1 MTETSQASEPQN
13 TAQGARQIND
23 FCINVAT
30 TNGTGSQTSNIAL
43 FRAMFRMGI
52 PVSGKNLFPSNIQG
66 LPTWYRIRL
75 NHTGHVGYRDTWEIL
90 VTLNAKTLAEDL
102 AAVPSGGVVFYDN
115 ALPVK
120 EDRED
125 VVYYAMPI
133 KDLVKQSGVAPNLRE
148 YITNMVYVGMMAE
161 LLGIERSAIRSALD
175 THFSGKQKAV
185 DLNMQMVDLAA
196 DYARNNC
203 VKRDPY
209 WVNRIEGGNNDMILI
224 EGNAAAALGSVYGG
238 VSVLAWYPITP
249 ATSLADG
256 INEYLPKLRKDPK
269 TGKATYAVIQAEDE
283 LSAIGMTLGAGWAG
297 ARAMTSTSGPGI
309 SLMAEFTSYAYQAE
323 IPAVIWDVQRVG
335 PSTGLPTRTSQGD
348 LAFTYRL
355 GHGDTRHIILLP
367 HDPSECFE
375 FGYKSFDLAEFFQTP
390 VFVLSDLDLGMNV
403 WMSKSFTY
411 PETPMN
417 RGKVLSAEQ
426 LQELGGKWGRY
437 VDVDGDGVTYRTLPG
452 TEHPTAGYFTRGTGH
467 NEKAGYSERSEDWEA
482 NMIRL
487 RRKFDTA
494 RQHVPKPEIVRQQ
507 GGDIAVVSFGTN
519 HQSILEAVDLLKQ
532 DGLRFD
538 YLRIRA
544 LPTSPEIGEFL
555 DAYERIYVIENNFN
569 GQMHGILL
577 QEYPTYA
584 TRLISIS
591 RQNGMPLSAS
601 WIQEQ
606 LKTTHQRFLQAL
618 A

>member
-1 MTETSQASEPQN
+1 
-13 TAQGARQIND
+13 
-23 FCINVAT
+23 
-30 TNGTGSQTSNIAL
+30 
-43 FRAMFRMGI
+43 MF
-52 PVSGKNLFPSNIQG
+52 V
-66 LPTWYRIRL
+66 
-75 NHTGHVGYRDTWEIL
+75 
-90 VTLNAKTLAEDL
+90 
-102 AAVPSGGVVFYDN
+102 
-115 ALPVK
+115 
-120 EDRED
+120 
-125 VVYYAMPI
+125 
-133 KDLVKQSGVAPNLRE
+133 
-148 YITNMVYVGMMAE
+148 
-161 LLGIERSAIRSALD
+161 
-175 THFSGKQKAV
+175 
-185 DLNMQMVDLAA
+185 
-196 DYARNNC
+196 
-203 VKRDPY
+203 
-209 WVNRIEGGNNDMILI
+209 
-224 EGNAAAALGSVYGG
+224 
-238 VSVLAWYPITP
+238 
-249 ATSLADG
+249 
-256 INEYLPKLRKDPK
+256 
-269 TGKATYAVIQAEDE
+269 
-283 LSAIGMTLGAGWAG
+283 
-297 ARAMTSTSGPGI
+297 
-309 SLMAEFTSYAYQAE
+309 
-323 IPAVIWDVQRVG
+323 
-335 PSTGLPTRTSQGD
+335 
-348 LAFTYRL
+348 
-355 GHGDTRHIILLP
+355 
-367 HDPSECFE
+367 
-375 FGYKSFDLAEFFQTP
+375 GYKSFDLAEFFQTP

-467 NEKAGYSERSEDWEA
+467 NEKAGYSKH
-482 NMIRL
+482 L
-487 RRKFDTA
+487 RKLGSQHDPSSPRNSTQHS
-494 RQHVPKPEIVRQQ
+494 QHVPKPEIVRQQ

-544 LPTSPEIGEFL
+544 LPTSPEIGKFL

-618 A
+618 ARSGDLTMSDVTETLKTNAVGLEKNDYKGLPYQRFARAAATTPSAHAS